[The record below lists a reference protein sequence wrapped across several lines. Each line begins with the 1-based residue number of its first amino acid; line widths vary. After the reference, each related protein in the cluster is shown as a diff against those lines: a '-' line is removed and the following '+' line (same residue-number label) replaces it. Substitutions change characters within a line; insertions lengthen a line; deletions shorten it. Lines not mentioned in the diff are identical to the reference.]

1 MTYAKDMRTLLC
13 ILCLSLPFAARAQ
26 TPSSTSEGPVVVT
39 HGVAVVKR
47 VPDRAW
53 VTIAAESR
61 ARTPVEAQKLNADAM
76 TGIMAKLKAASL
88 PADAIRT
95 VGVDLQPEF
104 DYANNRQTLRG
115 YLARNTVE
123 VRVDDLPRLGSI
135 LDTTVTA
142 GATNVSGV
150 RFDVK
155 DRDSAE
161 REALKLAVADA
172 RTRAEA
178 AAAGAG
184 VKVERIL
191 RIEEE
196 RSMPIAPQPRLAMMQ
211 EGLRVMASEPP
222 VAPGEIEIRSNVT
235 LTAIIR

>member
-1 MTYAKDMRTLLC
+1 MRILLF
-13 ILCLSLPFAARAQ
+13 LLWLSLPGAAIAQ
-26 TPSSTSEGPVVVT
+26 PAATSPDGPVVVT
-39 HGVAVVKR
+39 HGQAVVKR
-47 VPDRAW
+47 TPDRAW

-61 ARTPVEAQKLNADAM
+61 ARTPAEAQKLNADAM
-76 TGIMAKLKAASL
+76 SAVIAKLKGASL

-115 YLARNTVE
+115 YLARNAVE
-123 VRVDDLPRLGSI
+123 VRVDDLPRLGAI
-135 LDTTVTA
+135 LEGVVTA

-155 DRDSAE
+155 ERDAAE
-161 REALKLAVADA
+161 REALRLAVADA
-172 RTRAEA
+172 RARADA
-178 AAAGAG
+178 AVAGAG

-196 RSMPIAPQPRLAMMQ
+196 RPMPIAPQPRIAMMQ
-211 EGLRVMASEPP
+211 ESVRVMASEPP
-222 VAPGEIEIRSNVT
+222 VAPGEIEIRSHVT
-235 LTAIIR
+235 LTAVIR

>member
-1 MTYAKDMRTLLC
+1 MRSLLC
-13 ILCLSLPFAARAQ
+13 LLCLAIPVAASAQ
-26 TPSSTSEGPVVVT
+26 TSATSEGPVVIT
-39 HGVAVVKR
+39 RGVAIVKR
-47 VPDRAW
+47 VPDQAW

-61 ARTPVEAQKLNADAM
+61 ARTPAEAQKLNADAM
-76 TGIMAKLKAASL
+76 SAVMAKLKAASL
-88 PADAIRT
+88 PPEAIRT
-95 VGVDLQPEF
+95 VGLDLQPEY
-104 DYANNRQTLRG
+104 DYTNNRQTLRG
-115 YLARNTVE
+115 YLARNAVE
-123 VRVDDLPRLGSI
+123 VRVDDLPRLGS
-135 LDTTVTA
+135 LLEGTVGA

-172 RTRAEA
+172 RARAEA

-196 RSMPIAPQPRLAMMQ
+196 RSMPIAPQPRIAMMQ
-211 EGLRVMASEPP
+211 EGMRVMASEPT
-222 VAPGEIEIRSNVT
+222 VAPGEIEIRSHVT

>member
-1 MTYAKDMRTLLC
+1 MRTLLC
-13 ILCLSLPFAARAQ
+13 ILCLTVPAVAAAQ
-26 TPSSTSEGPVVVT
+26 APQSASEGPVVLT
-39 HGVAVVKR
+39 HGSAVVKR
-47 VPDRAW
+47 APDLAW

-61 ARTPVEAQKLNADAM
+61 ARTPAEAQKLNAEAM
-76 TGIMAKLKAASL
+76 TAVMAKLKAVAL
-88 PADAIRT
+88 PPEAIRT
-95 VGVDLQPEF
+95 VGLDLQPEF

-115 YLARNTVE
+115 YLARNAVE

-135 LDTTVTA
+135 LEGVVGA

-155 DRDSAE
+155 DRDAAE
-161 REALKLAVADA
+161 REALRLAVADA
-172 RTRAEA
+172 RTRADA

-184 VKVERIL
+184 VKVDRIL

-196 RSMPIAPQPRLAMMQ
+196 RSSPITPQPRMAMVQ
-211 EGLRVMASEPP
+211 EMRGVGAEPT

>member
-1 MTYAKDMRTLLC
+1 MRTLLC
-13 ILCLSLPFAARAQ
+13 LLCLSLPTVAVGQPAS
-26 TPSSTSEGPVVVT
+26 PSSDGPVVVT
-39 HGVAVVKR
+39 HGQAVVKR
-47 VPDRAW
+47 TPDRAW

-61 ARTPVEAQKLNADAM
+61 ARTPAEAQKLNADAM
-76 TGIMAKLKAASL
+76 SAVMAKLKGASL
-88 PADAIRT
+88 PPDAIRT
-95 VGVDLQPEF
+95 VGLDLQPEF

-115 YLARNTVE
+115 YLARNAVE
-123 VRVDDLPRLGSI
+123 VRVDDLPRLGAI
-135 LDTTVTA
+135 LEGVVTA

-155 DRDSAE
+155 DRDAAE
-161 REALKLAVADA
+161 REALRLAVADA
-172 RTRAEA
+172 RARADA
-178 AAAGAG
+178 AVAGAG

-211 EGLRVMASEPP
+211 ESVRVMSGEPP

-235 LTAIIR
+235 LTAVIR

>member
-1 MTYAKDMRTLLC
+1 MRPLLSLLC
-13 ILCLSLPFAARAQ
+13 LAISVGASAQ
-26 TPSSTSEGPVVVT
+26 TPATPEGPVVIT
-39 HGVAVVKR
+39 RGVAIVKR
-47 VPDRAW
+47 VPDQAW

-61 ARTPVEAQKLNADAM
+61 ARTPAEAQKLNAEAM
-76 TGIMAKLKAASL
+76 SAVMAKLKAASL
-88 PADAIRT
+88 PPEAIRT
-95 VGVDLQPEF
+95 VGLDLQPEY
-104 DYANNRQTLRG
+104 DYTNNRQTLRG
-115 YLARNTVE
+115 YLARNAVE

-135 LDTTVTA
+135 LEGTVGA

-155 DRDSAE
+155 DRGSAE

-172 RTRAEA
+172 RARADA

-196 RSMPIAPQPRLAMMQ
+196 RSMPIAPQPRMAMMQ
-211 EGLRVMASEPP
+211 EGMRVMASEPA

>member
-1 MTYAKDMRTLLC
+1 MLC
-13 ILCLSLPFAARAQ
+13 FSLPALATAQ
-26 TPSSTSEGPVVVT
+26 TTAASDGPVVVT
-39 HGVAVVKR
+39 HGQAVVKR
-47 VPDRAW
+47 APDRAW

-61 ARTPVEAQKLNADAM
+61 ARTPGEAQKLNADAM
-76 TGIMAKLKAASL
+76 SAVMEKLKAAAL

-95 VGVDLQPEF
+95 VGLDLQPEF

-115 YLARNTVE
+115 YLARNAVE

-135 LDTTVTA
+135 LEGAVSA

-155 DRDSAE
+155 DRDGAE
-161 REALKLAVADA
+161 REALRMAVADA
-172 RTRAEA
+172 RARADA
-178 AAAGAG
+178 AVAGAG

-196 RSMPIAPQPRLAMMQ
+196 RTMPIAPQPRIAMMQ
-211 EGLRVMASEPP
+211 QEGMRVMSGEPP

-235 LTAIIR
+235 LTAVIR

>member
-1 MTYAKDMRTLLC
+1 MRTLLC
-13 ILCLSLPFAARAQ
+13 ILWLSLPLAATAQ
-26 TPSSTSEGPVVVT
+26 TPPSTSEGPVVVT

-53 VTIAAESR
+53 VTLATESR
-61 ARTPVEAQKLNADAM
+61 ARTPVEAQKQNADAM
-76 TGIMAKLKAASL
+76 SGIMAKLKAASL

-95 VGVDLQPEF
+95 VGLDLQPEF

-135 LDTTVTA
+135 LDTTVGA

-155 DRDSAE
+155 ERDGAE

-172 RTRAEA
+172 RARAEA

-211 EGLRVMASEPP
+211 EGMRVMASEPP

>member
-1 MTYAKDMRTLLC
+1 M
-13 ILCLSLPFAARAQ
+13 LCLALPAPAAAQ
-26 TPSSTSEGPVVVT
+26 PASATSEGPVVVT
-39 HGVAVVKR
+39 HGHAVVKR
-47 VPDRAW
+47 APDRAW

-61 ARTPVEAQKLNADAM
+61 ARTPGEAQKLNADAM
-76 TGIMAKLKAASL
+76 SAVMEKLKAAAL

-95 VGVDLQPEF
+95 VGLDLQPEF

-115 YLARNTVE
+115 YLARNAVE

-135 LDTTVTA
+135 LEGAVSA

-155 DRDSAE
+155 DRDAAE
-161 REALKLAVADA
+161 REALRLAVADA
-172 RTRAEA
+172 RARADA
-178 AAAGAG
+178 AVAGAG

-196 RSMPIAPQPRLAMMQ
+196 RTMPVIPQPRIAMMQ
-211 EGLRVMASEPP
+211 QEGMRVMSGEPP
-222 VAPGEIEIRSNVT
+222 VAPGEIEIRSHVT
-235 LTAIIR
+235 LTAVIR

>member
-1 MTYAKDMRTLLC
+1 MRTLLC
-13 ILCLSLPFAARAQ
+13 MLCLSLPTLVTAQ
-26 TPSSTSEGPVVVT
+26 TTAATDGPVVVT
-39 HGVAVVKR
+39 HGQAVVKR
-47 VPDRAW
+47 APDRAW

-61 ARTPVEAQKLNADAM
+61 ARTPGEAQKLNADAM
-76 TGIMAKLKAASL
+76 SAVMGKLKAAAL

-95 VGVDLQPEF
+95 VGLDLQPEF

-115 YLARNTVE
+115 YLARNAVE

-135 LDTTVTA
+135 LEGSVSA

-155 DRDSAE
+155 DRDGAE
-161 REALKLAVADA
+161 REALRLAVADA
-172 RTRAEA
+172 RARADA
-178 AAAGAG
+178 AVAGAG

-196 RSMPIAPQPRLAMMQ
+196 RTMPIAPQPRIAMMQ
-211 EGLRVMASEPP
+211 QEGMRVMSGEPP

-235 LTAIIR
+235 LTAVIR

>member
-1 MTYAKDMRTLLC
+1 
-13 ILCLSLPFAARAQ
+13 
-26 TPSSTSEGPVVVT
+26 VVT
-39 HGVAVVKR
+39 HGQAVVKR
-47 VPDRAW
+47 TPDRAW

-61 ARTPVEAQKLNADAM
+61 ARTPGEAQKMNAEAM
-76 TGIMAKLKAASL
+76 SGVMGKLKAAAL

-95 VGVDLQPEF
+95 VGLDLQPEF

-115 YLARNTVE
+115 YLARNAVE
-123 VRVDDLPRLGSI
+123 VRVDDLPRLGAI
-135 LDTTVTA
+135 LESVVTA

-155 DRDSAE
+155 DRDAAE
-161 REALKLAVADA
+161 QEALRLAVADA
-172 RTRAEA
+172 RARADA
-178 AAAGAG
+178 AVAGAG

-196 RSMPIAPQPRLAMMQ
+196 RSMPIAPQPRIAMMQ
-211 EGLRVMASEPP
+211 ESVRVMSGEPP

-235 LTAIIR
+235 LTAVIR

>member
-1 MTYAKDMRTLLC
+1 M
-13 ILCLSLPFAARAQ
+13 LCLSLPTLVTAQ
-26 TPSSTSEGPVVVT
+26 TTAATDGPVVVT
-39 HGVAVVKR
+39 HGQAVVKR
-47 VPDRAW
+47 APDRAW

-61 ARTPVEAQKLNADAM
+61 ARTPGEAQKLNADAM
-76 TGIMAKLKAASL
+76 SAVMGKLKAAAL

-95 VGVDLQPEF
+95 VGLDLQPEF

-115 YLARNTVE
+115 YLARNAVE

-135 LDTTVTA
+135 LEGSVSA

-155 DRDSAE
+155 DRDGAE
-161 REALKLAVADA
+161 REALRLAVADA
-172 RTRAEA
+172 RARADA
-178 AAAGAG
+178 AVAGAG

-196 RSMPIAPQPRLAMMQ
+196 RTMPIAPQPRIAMMQ
-211 EGLRVMASEPP
+211 QEGMRVMSGEPP

-235 LTAIIR
+235 LTAVIR